1 MTPKENRMFIKRNGG
16 NIRGEEMSNYSDE
29 ELLSIF
35 SDMVRNDMLHNYAQI
50 NSEVNKNKDTVPY
63 LKDLVNKMNGKNMN
77 ESRTINEDVS
87 AAAAAQIKPFFDDL
101 LLAVK
106 RMKGEINENTSV
118 NMNPYKEAIQNAE
131 SPKQK
136 AAKNKISDL
145 TRK

>member
-1 MTPKENRMFIKRNGG
+1 MNNDKQHGEFQ
-16 NIRGEEMSNYSDE
+16 NIDE
-29 ELLSIF
+29 
-35 SDMVRNDMLHNYAQI
+35 VR
-50 NSEVNKNKDTVPY
+50 
-63 LKDLVNKMNGKNMN
+63 
-77 ESRTINEDVS
+77 
-87 AAAAAQIKPFFDDL
+87 AAIDAQIKPFFDDL